1 MRYWIGFVIAVAF
14 VAAPVAVQG
23 QHDAY
28 PSSEDSWLRLQLSE
42 PESLRVPSATRPS
55 LAYIPEHL
63 KKRLPQHRHPTP
75 SSVEEATPEG
85 TPATDTEDDRTPE
98 AEPYKVDPNLS
109 PVGVQRWHPEAFEP
123 SVESERKVEIEY
135 APAQSQSHTEEG
147 RRKGI
152 SKGGKIA
159 IGVIVPLVVVGVA
172 AGAAVAVSFNNWE
185 W

>member
-98 AEPYKVDPNLS
+98 ADPYKVDPNLS

-135 APAQSQSHTEEG
+135 ATPAGAAGEG
-147 RRKGI
+147 GRGL
-152 SKGGKIA
+152 SKQGRIA
-159 IGVIVPLVVVGVA
+159 IGVVVPVVLTVVA
-172 AGAAVAVSFNNWE
+172 AAVTVSVFNNAGWR
-185 W
+185 